1 MRSVSARLRRL
12 WQQSDEAPEAVVAT
26 APSVPLRE
34 IIRRFWPDARP
45 YRRWLLPLLLFVALG
60 PALDAASIWLYK
72 LLVDDVLV
80 PQNFALFPGIALAYL
95 GLTLLGGL
103 IAFGDDYLSDWI
115 SERFLLGVRTRVF
128 AHIQRLPPDFFAGK
142 RRGDL
147 VARLTSDVAEIDT
160 LLITG
165 AVDLL
170 SYLFR
175 IVFFVAALLFLS
187 WQLALLAFVVT
198 PLFWLA
204 SHLFSRRIKLIAR
217 EQRRRSGAISAIAEE
232 SLATVPLVQAY
243 NREQTEIERFQRE
256 GARNVRAQLHLTRL
270 RALFTPLL
278 DLFELAGVL
287 VVIAAGAWQ
296 MAQGNLTLGG
306 LLAFTTYLTQL
317 YAPVRGLSQLAT
329 SVSAAAAGA
338 ERVIEVLDQQPTVRD
353 RPDARNLDAPRGTL
367 TFDAVSFRYP
377 ESHDQTLEGVS
388 FQVAP
393 GQTLAIVGAS
403 GAGKSTIVRL
413 LLRYYDPTSGRVLI
427 DGHDLRDIGVHA
439 LRDTIAVVL
448 QESLVV
454 SGTIRENIAYG
465 RPEATVTEI
474 VQAAQAADAHAFI
487 QALPQGYDTLLAQG
501 GAGLSGG
508 QRQRL
513 AIARAL
519 VRDAPILLLDEPT
532 TGLDAGASER
542 ILAPLRRLMEGRT
555 TIVISHNLLTVRE
568 ATEII
573 VLDGGRIAERG
584 THETLLAHDGV
595 YARLYRLHHPDAGSA
610 AVPISRDLARVA

>member
-1 MRSVSARLRRL
+1 M
-12 WQQSDEAPEAVVAT
+12 
-26 APSVPLRE
+26 
-34 IIRRFWPDARP
+34 
-45 YRRWLLPLLLFVALG
+45 
-60 PALDAASIWLYK
+60 
-72 LLVDDVLV
+72 
-80 PQNFALFPGIALAYL
+80 
-95 GLTLLGGL
+95 
-103 IAFGDDYLSDWI
+103 
-115 SERFLLGVRTRVF
+115 
-128 AHIQRLPPDFFAGK
+128 
-142 RRGDL
+142 
-147 VARLTSDVAEIDT
+147 ARLTGDVAEIDS

-175 IVFFVAALLFLS
+175 ITFFVAALLILS

-204 SHLFSRRIKLIAR
+204 SHLFSDRIKQIAR
-217 EQRRRSGAISAIAEE
+217 EQRRHSGAISAIAEE
-232 SLATVPLVQAY
+232 SLATLPLVQAY
-243 NREQTEIERFQRE
+243 NREPDEIARFHRE
-256 GARNVRAQLHLTRL
+256 GERNVRAQLHLTRL

-306 LLAFTTYLTQL
+306 LLAFSTYLTQL
-317 YAPVRGLSQLAT
+317 YAPVRGLSQLVT
-329 SVSAAAAGA
+329 SISAASAGA
-338 ERVIEVLDQQPTVRD
+338 ERVIEVLDQQPTVVD
-353 RPDARNLDAPRGTL
+353 RPLALPLASPHGAL
-367 TFDAVSFRYP
+367 SFEAVSFRYP
-377 ESHDQTLEGVS
+377 ESREPTLEDVS
-388 FQVAP
+388 FRVAP

-413 LLRYYDPTSGRVLI
+413 LLRSYDPTAGRVLI
-427 DGHDLRDIGVHA
+427 DGHDLRDVGVHA
-439 LRDTIAVVL
+439 LRESMAVVL

-465 RPEATVTEI
+465 RPEATETEI

-487 QALPQGYDTLLAQG
+487 QALPLGYDTPLGQG

-532 TGLDAGASER
+532 TGLDAAASER
-542 ILAPLRRLMEGRT
+542 ILAPLRTVMQGRT

-568 ATEII
+568 ATEIV
-573 VLDGGRIAERG
+573 VLEGGRIAERG
-584 THETLLAHDGV
+584 THETLLAQDGL
-595 YARLYRLHHPDAGSA
+595 YARLYRLHHPDTGRD
-610 AVPISRDLARVA
+610 PQLNRRDLVRIA

>member
-1 MRSVSARLRRL
+1 MRSAIARLRRL
-12 WQQSDEAPEAVVAT
+12 WRQSDEAPETAVAT

-34 IIRRFWPDARP
+34 IIRHFWPEARP

-60 PALDAASIWLYK
+60 PALDAAAIWLYK

-80 PQNFALFPGIALAYL
+80 PQDFALFPGIALAYL

-103 IAFGDDYLSDWI
+103 IAVGDDYLSDWI
-115 SERFLLGVRTRVF
+115 SERFLLGVRTRLF

-147 VARLTSDVAEIDT
+147 VARLTGDVAEIET
-160 LLITG
+160 LLIAG

-175 IVFFVAALLFLS
+175 LVFFVAALLFLS

-204 SHLFSRRIKLIAR
+204 SHLFSGRIKRIAR
-217 EQRRRSGAISAIAEE
+217 EQRQRSGAISAIAEE

-243 NREQTEIERFQRE
+243 NREQTEIARFHRE
-256 GARNVRAQLHLTRL
+256 GARNVTAQLHLTRL

-287 VVIAAGAWQ
+287 VVIAGGAWQ

-329 SVSAAAAGA
+329 SVSAATAGA

-353 RPDARNLDAPRGTL
+353 RADARVLTAPEGVL
-367 TFDAVSFRYP
+367 SFDAVSFHYP
-377 ESHDQTLEGVS
+377 QSREPALEDVS
-388 FQVAP
+388 FRVAP
-393 GQTLAIVGAS
+393 GQTLAIVGPS

-413 LLRYYDPTSGRVLI
+413 LLRYYDPTSGQVLI
-427 DGHDLRDIGVHA
+427 DGHDLRDVGVHA
-439 LRDTIAVVL
+439 LRDRIAVVL

-454 SGTIRENIAYG
+454 SRTIRENIAYG
-465 RPEATVTEI
+465 RPGATDAEI
-474 VQAAQAADAHAFI
+474 VQAARAADAHAFI
-487 QALPQGYDTLLAQG
+487 QALPQGYDTRLAQG

-532 TGLDAGASER
+532 TGLDAAASER
-542 ILAPLRRLMEGRT
+542 ILAPLRRLMDGRT

-573 VLDGGRIAERG
+573 VLEGGRITERG
-584 THETLLAHDGV
+584 THETLLAHDGA
-595 YARLYRLHHPDAGSA
+595 YARLYRLHHPDSLPVGTPTGTELA
-610 AVPISRDLARVA
+610 AVA